1 MVGWITFAIT
11 SLFPPLAEDL
21 WTPDGRL
28 WGQIWDPSPEISQAQ
43 ALATPGL
50 RVSGPPGSN
59 CHFSRILEGV
69 LVLHWEL

>member
-28 WGQIWDPSPEISQAQ
+28 WGQIWDPSPEIS
-43 ALATPGL
+43 
-50 RVSGPPGSN
+50 PGSD
-59 CHFSRILEGV
+59 HPRPQG
-69 LVLHWEL
+69 